1 MKRLNISVIRID
13 GGTQVRK
20 QLNQDKVQEYA
31 DLMRDKVEF
40 PPITVF
46 FDGSDYWLSSG
57 FHRYFATKQIGNVSV
72 DCDIHEGTVRD
83 AKLFAYGA
91 NKHGLP
97 HSPEENRQIVIELIK
112 DAEWG
117 KWSNAQIGKHIGVSG
132 MTIGRIRKGLE
143 EPPKEEVT
151 YVNKHGK
158 ESTMKL
164 SKKEPKVEVKEE
176 PVEPKNPVEEKIQEL
191 ADTVQTLDDEN
202 AKLKDII
209 ATKRWDASDIEVED
223 IHDTVKELREQIRI
237 KDIEIA
243 SLRDSRDMFQK
254 RNAELIRQVKSLS
267 KKK

>member
-57 FHRYFATKQIGNVSV
+57 FHRLFATKQIGNVSI
-72 DCDIHEGTVRD
+72 DCEIKEGTVRD

-97 HSPEENRQIVIELIK
+97 HTPEENRQIVVELIK
-112 DAEWG
+112 DSEWG

-158 ESTMKL
+158 EATMKL
-164 SKKEPKVEVKEE
+164 KKKEPVVEVKETKE
-176 PVEPKNPVEEKIQEL
+176 EEQPSVQEKIQEL
-191 ADTVQTLDDEN
+191 TDTIVILDKELTEARDV
-202 AKLKDII
+202 I
-209 ATKRWDASDIEVED
+209 ATKRWNASEIEIED
-223 IHDTVKELREQIRI
+223 IHDTVVNLREQIRVL
-237 KDIEIA
+237 EIDNKA
-243 SLRDSRDMFQK
+243 LRDSRDMYQQ